1 MNNKSIFIS
10 ICIFCLF
17 LCSCGSKNH
26 YFLMTENSKNPGSIE
41 VDNELEK
48 SIEINN
54 AVIFL
59 DFDTRY
65 QKNNQ
70 GVGFKIFS
78 REKFEKLIIDDL
90 TIKFSDHSERLY
102 INKTYQ
108 NKMLRKTIHSS
119 YDIDKVFFYAWE
131 SFMDSEVLI
140 DFDKLFKTMETKCNS
155 SFPISIVVNYKL
167 DDVDFSQELHF
178 IVFVAEKRKFAPAF
192 IYKYFNGF

>member
-1 MNNKSIFIS
+1 
-10 ICIFCLF
+10 
-17 LCSCGSKNH
+17 
-26 YFLMTENSKNPGSIE
+26 MTEKEKNPGSIE
-41 VDNELEK
+41 VDNEVEK

-90 TIKFSDHSERLY
+90 TINFFDHSERLY
-102 INKTYQ
+102 INKTFQ
-108 NKMLRKTIHSS
+108 KDMVKKTFHST
-119 YDIDKVFFYAWE
+119 YDSDKVFFYAYE
-131 SFMDSEVLI
+131 HCLDSKVLI

-178 IVFVAEKRKFAPAF
+178 IVSVTEKRKFAPPF
-192 IYKYFNGF
+192 IYKYFNGY

>member
-41 VDNELEK
+41 FTNELENYLEK
-48 SIEINN
+48 NEAI
-54 AVIFL
+54 IFL

-78 REKFEKLIIDDL
+78 RKKFEKLIIDDL
-90 TIKFSDHSERLY
+90 TIKFSDHSKRLD

-108 NKMLRKTIHSS
+108 KDM
-119 YDIDKVFFYAWE
+119 
-131 SFMDSEVLI
+131 VL
-140 DFDKLFKTMETKCNS
+140 
-155 SFPISIVVNYKL
+155 
-167 DDVDFSQELHF
+167 
-178 IVFVAEKRKFAPAF
+178 KF
-192 IYKYFNGF
+192 